1 MRNYSRTSFLLAL
14 LVCTG
19 MMVAGQNKQERK
31 YKERAAEV
39 DAEVFNSTDPL
50 FKDNAAPAAYIQS
63 SGVIIAKKVDLF
75 ADLKSKVKF
84 SLFYGVDKTNT
95 IRYTLTIREKIKIQ
109 DKNALNEYAE
119 FSFSKI
125 RRQSSFFKRSA
136 YSFVGINLIKPDG
149 TVKKIAVDEEAVNAP
164 GEDEKEKYKLAIPG
178 LQVGDIIDMYS
189 RVEKESSSD
198 NPIEPLDIVVGGSYP
213 IVNYSFTTKIRNS
226 FAIIY
231 SIDNT
236 TQQLEE
242 SRDDDFIY
250 LKMSMQN
257 VNKKT
262 DDLWVHERRELPVFK
277 INIFPGAVADRTGDR
292 SYAPAK
298 GRVLEGLPKD
308 WIDKRFSTMLSGSV
322 NSYRV
327 TDERTRW
334 LKDNI
339 KRLKKERG
347 WKEVETDSL
356 IQYIYYFGRF
366 SFLYDYM
373 SESKIDVGLE
383 RNFARTNYAFY
394 DYLVDA
400 LNYYQ
405 VDYDLVFTVP
415 RSNGTINTAT
425 DLGEFDL
432 IIRAKGKQDYYL
444 MPPGIFTIANS
455 FPSDYEGQ
463 DAYVFKNTSIKRTG
477 GVSAVEKLP
486 FTRPSF
492 NFLEENLEI
501 SVNPSNQQQINI
513 NRIRTL
519 RGNAAYQ
526 SQVMLSLFEEY
537 VDKERR
543 QVGEKTF
550 AEEIV
555 ARVGKK
561 RSGQLLMEY
570 DQAFDAARKKRLEY
584 AKEELESTFDNKTV
598 TLDSLQVVQTG
609 NRHTSPDFVFKER
622 FSMTGLV
629 KKAGNNYIV
638 SIGELLVGQVQVK
651 ADQRTRTNNIHMP
664 YARHYRYKISF
675 TLPEGFTAE
684 GVENLNK
691 EVSNETGSFASK
703 ATLQNDKLVIEINK
717 IYNKYYEP
725 AANWDKM
732 LAFLD
737 AAYNFSQEKIL
748 LKKK

>member
-1 MRNYSRTSFLLAL
+1 MRNYSRTSFLLTL
-14 LVCTG
+14 LLCSG
-19 MMVAGQNKQERK
+19 MLVIAQSKEERK
-31 YKERAAEV
+31 YKERALEV
-39 DAEVFNSTDPL
+39 DAEVFGSADPL
-50 FKDNAAPAAYIQS
+50 FKDNTAPATYSQS

-84 SLFYGVDKTNT
+84 SLFYGLDKTNK

-125 RRQSSFFKRSA
+125 RSQSSFFKRSA
-136 YSFVGINLIKPDG
+136 NSFVGINLIKPDG
-149 TVKKIAVDEEAVNAP
+149 TIKKIDVDEEAVNAP
-164 GEDEKEKYKLAIPG
+164 DEDEKDKYKLAIPG

-189 RVEKESSSD
+189 RVEKESSYE

-213 IVNYSFTTKIRNS
+213 IVNYSFTTKIRES

-231 SIDNT
+231 SIANT
-236 TQQLEE
+236 KEQLSET
-242 SRDDDFIY
+242 RDDDFIY

-257 VNKKT
+257 VDKKT
-262 DDLWVHERRELPVFK
+262 DDLWVYERRELPVFK
-277 INIFPGAVADRTGDR
+277 INIFPGGSVDRNDNKT
-292 SYAPAK
+292 YAPAK
-298 GRVLEGLPKD
+298 GSVLEGLPKN

-347 WKEVETDSL
+347 WDDVDTDSL

-405 VDYDLVFTVP
+405 VDYDLIFTIP
-415 RSNGTINTAT
+415 RSDGTIYTAA

-432 IIRAKGKQDYYL
+432 LIRAKGKKDYYL

-477 GVSAVEKLP
+477 GVSDIEKLP
-486 FTRPSF
+486 FTKPSF
-492 NFLEENLEI
+492 NFLEENLTI
-501 SVNPSNQQQINI
+501 SLNASNPQQVAV

-519 RGNAAYQ
+519 RGNPAYQ

-537 VDKERR
+537 VDKERG

-561 RSGQLLMEY
+561 RSAQLLSEY
-570 DQAFDAARKKRLEY
+570 EQAFQAASKKRLEY

-598 TLDSLQVVQTG
+598 VLDSIQVTQFG
-609 NRHTSPDFVFKER
+609 NRHTNPDFVFKEK

-638 SIGELLVGQVQVK
+638 GIGELLVGQVQVK
-651 ADQRTRTNNIHMP
+651 ADQRTRLNNIYMP
-664 YARHYRYKISF
+664 YARHYRYKINF

-684 GVENLNK
+684 GIENLNK
-691 EVSNETGSFASK
+691 EVSNETGSFISK
-703 ATLQNDKLVIEINK
+703 ATLQNDKLVVEINK

-725 AANWDKM
+725 KDNWDKM

-748 LKKK
+748 LKKN

>member
-1 MRNYSRTSFLLAL
+1 MHNYSRTNFLLVL
-14 LVCTG
+14 LLCTG
-19 MMVAGQNKQERK
+19 MMAMAQSKQERK

-39 DAEVFNSTDPL
+39 DAEVFNSNDPL
-50 FKDNAAPAAYIQS
+50 FRENVAPAAYSQS

-84 SLFYGVDKTNT
+84 SLFYGIDKTNT
-95 IRYTLTIREKIKIQ
+95 IRYTLTIREKIRIQ

-125 RRQSSFFKRSA
+125 RSQSSFFKRSA

-149 TVKKIAVDEEAVNAP
+149 TVKKIDVDEEAVNAP
-164 GEDEKEKYKLAIPG
+164 DEEEKDKYKLAIPG

-189 RVEKESSSD
+189 RVEKESSSS
-198 NPIEPLDIVVGGSYP
+198 NPIEPLDVVVGGSYP
-213 IVNYSFTTKIRNS
+213 IVNYSFTTKVRNS

-231 SIDNT
+231 SIANTSEQLSETRDN
-236 TQQLEE
+236 
-242 SRDDDFIY
+242 DFIY
-250 LKMSMQN
+250 LKMGMKD

-262 DDLWVHERRELPVFK
+262 DDLWVYERRELPVFK
-277 INIFPGAVADRTGDR
+277 INIFPGASNRAENRT
-292 SYAPAK
+292 YAPGEGK
-298 GRVLEGLPKD
+298 VLTGLPKE
-308 WIDKRFSTMLSGSV
+308 WIDNRFSTMLASSV
-322 NSYRV
+322 NSRKIS
-327 TDERTRW
+327 DDRTGW

-347 WKEVETDSL
+347 WKDVDTDSL
-356 IQYIYYFGRF
+356 IQYIFYFGRF

-373 SESKIDVGLE
+373 SESKIDVGLD

-400 LNYYQ
+400 LNYYEI
-405 VDYDLVFTVP
+405 DYDLIFTIP

-432 IIRAKGKQDYYL
+432 LIRAKGKQDYYL

-477 GVSAVEKLP
+477 GVSTVERLP

-492 NFLEENLEI
+492 NFLEENLDI
-501 SVNPSNQQQINI
+501 SLSPSNAQQVNI
-513 NRIRTL
+513 NRTRTL
-519 RGNAAYQ
+519 RGNTAYQ

-537 VDKERR
+537 VDKERG

-550 AEEIV
+550 AEEII

-561 RSGQLLMEY
+561 RSAQLLPEY
-570 DQAFDAARKKRLEY
+570 DQAFQAARKKRLEY
-584 AKEELESTFDNKTV
+584 AKEELENTFDNKTV
-598 TLDSLQVVQTG
+598 TLDSLQVIQYG
-609 NRHTSPDFVFKER
+609 NRHTNPDFVFKEK

-629 KKAGNNYIV
+629 KRAGNNYIV

-651 ADQRTRTNNIHMP
+651 ADQRTRINNIHMP

-691 EVSNETGSFASK
+691 EVSNETGSFISK
-703 ATLQNDKLVIEINK
+703 ATLQNDKLTIEINK